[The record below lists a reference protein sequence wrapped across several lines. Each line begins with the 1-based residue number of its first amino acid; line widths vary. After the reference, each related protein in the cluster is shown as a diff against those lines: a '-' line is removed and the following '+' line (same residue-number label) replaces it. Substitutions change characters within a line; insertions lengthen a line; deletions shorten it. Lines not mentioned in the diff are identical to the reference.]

1 MKIQIKRIFDR
12 REKIM
17 SFNYEN
23 LKKAAKDGVKL
34 GKWNGKSVFAINAH
48 DLNKYGSGAYY
59 VLYND
64 NSIIV
69 SLEGNKWYEYGT
81 LDTDGTVNEHS
92 RRRLYD
98 VKVEPQKKEEEVSL
112 TPGYDVSE
120 RPIGD
125 VKSEI
130 DVENVLKNAREMAVE
145 NLLEGF
151 LPGLSYDV
159 VAKN

>member
-1 MKIQIKRIFDR
+1 ML
-12 REKIM
+12 
-17 SFNYEN
+17 FNYEN

-48 DLNKYGSGAYY
+48 DLDKYGSGAYY

-64 NSIIV
+64 NSTIV

-81 LDTDGTVNEHS
+81 LDTDGTVNERS
-92 RRRLYD
+92 SRRLYD
-98 VKVEPQKKEEEVSL
+98 VKAEPQKKEEEVSL

-151 LPGLSYDV
+151 LSGVNFD
-159 VAKN
+159 VAKS

>member
-1 MKIQIKRIFDR
+1 
-12 REKIM
+12 M

-34 GKWNGKSVFAINAH
+34 GKWNGKPVFAINAH
-48 DLNKYGSGAYY
+48 DLDKYGSGAYY

-81 LDTDGTVNEHS
+81 LDTDGAVNEYS

-98 VKVEPQKKEEEVSL
+98 VKAEPQKKEEEVSL

-151 LPGLSYDV
+151 LSGVNFD
-159 VAKN
+159 VAKS

>member
-1 MKIQIKRIFDR
+1 
-12 REKIM
+12 M

-98 VKVEPQKKEEEVSL
+98 VKVEPQKKEEVSL

-151 LPGLSYDV
+151 LSGVNFDV
-159 VAKN
+159 VG

>member
-1 MKIQIKRIFDR
+1 MV
-12 REKIM
+12 
-17 SFNYEN
+17 FNYEN
-23 LKKAAKDGVKL
+23 LKKAAKDGIKI

-48 DLNKYGSGAYY
+48 ELDKYGSGAYY

-64 NSIIV
+64 NSTIV
-69 SLEGNKWYEYGT
+69 ALDGNKWYEYGT
-81 LDTDGTVNEHS
+81 LDNDGTVNEYS

-98 VKVEPQKKEEEVSL
+98 EPQPQKKEEVSL

-130 DVENVLKNAREMAVE
+130 DIENVLKNAREMAVE

-151 LPGLSYDV
+151 LTNVNFDV
-159 VAKN
+159 NVMGTL

>member
-1 MKIQIKRIFDR
+1 ML
-12 REKIM
+12 
-17 SFNYEN
+17 FNYEN
-23 LKKAAKDGVKL
+23 LKKAAKDGIKI
-34 GKWNGKSVFAINAH
+34 GRWNGKSVFAVNAH
-48 DLNKYGSGAYY
+48 ELDKYGSGAYY

-64 NSIIV
+64 NSTIV
-69 SLEGNKWYEYGT
+69 ALDGNKWYEYGT
-81 LDTDGTVNEHS
+81 LDNDGTVNEYS
-92 RRRLYD
+92 RRILYSA
-98 VKVEPQKKEEEVSL
+98 KAEPQPQKKEEVSL

-151 LPGLSYDV
+151 LSGVSFDV
-159 VAKN
+159 VG

>member
-1 MKIQIKRIFDR
+1 ML
-12 REKIM
+12 
-17 SFNYEN
+17 FNYEN
-23 LKKAAKDGVKL
+23 LKKAAKDGIKI
-34 GKWNGKSVFAINAH
+34 GRWNGKSVFAINAH
-48 DLNKYGSGAYY
+48 ELDKYGSGAYY

-64 NSIIV
+64 NSTIV
-69 SLEGNKWYEYGT
+69 ALEGNKWYEYGI
-81 LDTDGTVNEHS
+81 LDNDGTVNEYN
-92 RRRLYD
+92 RRRLY
-98 VKVEPQKKEEEVSL
+98 EPQPQKKEEVSL

-159 VAKN
+159 VG

>member
-1 MKIQIKRIFDR
+1 MVFT
-12 REKIM
+12 
-17 SFNYEN
+17 YEN
-23 LKKAAKDGVKL
+23 LKKAAKDGIKI
-34 GKWNGKSVFAINAH
+34 GKWNGKSVFAVNAH
-48 DLNKYGSGAYY
+48 DLDKYGSGAYY

-64 NSIIV
+64 NSTIV
-69 SLEGNKWYEYGT
+69 ALEGNKWYEYGT
-81 LDTDGTVNEHS
+81 LDSDGSVNEYS

-98 VKVEPQKKEEEVSL
+98 VKAEPQPQKKEETSL

-159 VAKN
+159 VG

>member
-1 MKIQIKRIFDR
+1 MV
-12 REKIM
+12 
-17 SFNYEN
+17 FNYEN
-23 LKKAAKDGVKL
+23 LKKAAKDGIKI
-34 GKWNGKSVFAINAH
+34 GRWNGKSVFAVNAH
-48 DLNKYGSGAYY
+48 DLDKYGSGAYY

-64 NSIIV
+64 NFNIV

-81 LDTDGTVNEHS
+81 LDSDGTVNEYS
-92 RRRLYD
+92 RRILYD
-98 VKVEPQKKEEEVSL
+98 VKSEPQPQKKEEVSL

-125 VKSEI
+125 VKAEI

-151 LPGLSYDV
+151 LSGVNFDV
-159 VAKN
+159 VS

>member
-1 MKIQIKRIFDR
+1 MV
-12 REKIM
+12 
-17 SFNYEN
+17 FNYEN

-34 GKWNGKSVFAINAH
+34 GKWNGKSVFAVNAH
-48 DLNKYGSGAYY
+48 DLDKYGSGAYY

-64 NSIIV
+64 NSTIV
-69 SLEGNKWYEYGT
+69 SLEGTKWYEYGT
-81 LDTDGTVNEHS
+81 LDNDGTVNEYS
-92 RRRLYD
+92 RRMLYS
-98 VKVEPQKKEEEVSL
+98 VKSEPQKKEEKKEEVSL

-159 VAKN
+159 AKN

>member
-1 MKIQIKRIFDR
+1 ML
-12 REKIM
+12 
-17 SFNYEN
+17 FNYEN
-23 LKKAAKDGVKL
+23 LKKAAKDGIKI
-34 GKWNGKSVFAINAH
+34 GRWNGKSVFAINAH
-48 DLNKYGSGAYY
+48 ELDKYGSGAYY

-64 NSIIV
+64 NSTIV
-69 SLEGNKWYEYGT
+69 ALEGNKWYEYGT
-81 LDTDGTVNEHS
+81 LDNDGTVNEYS

-98 VKVEPQKKEEEVSL
+98 VKAEPQKKEEEEEVSL

-130 DVENVLKNAREMAVE
+130 DIENVLKNAREMAVE

-151 LPGLSYDV
+151 LSGVNFDV
-159 VAKN
+159 VG